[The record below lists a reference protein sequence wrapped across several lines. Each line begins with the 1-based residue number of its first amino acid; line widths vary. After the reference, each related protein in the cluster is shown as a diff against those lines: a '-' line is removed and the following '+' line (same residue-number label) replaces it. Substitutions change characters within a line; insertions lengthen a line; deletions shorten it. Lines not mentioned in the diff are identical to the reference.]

1 MHPSLHF
8 KFMDILAGC
17 TNNKVLGMS
26 RYLESSDYGM
36 IYLMISSVPCDID
49 GIVRYNHA
57 DALQGYVGF
66 FIVKIRQPLRKKCL
80 PKIPRGDSIKLHGH
94 YCANFV
100 DTCRR

>member
-1 MHPSLHF
+1 
-8 KFMDILAGC
+8 
-17 TNNKVLGMS
+17 MS

-66 FIVKIRQPLRKKCL
+66 FIVKNKATPEKKML
-80 PKIPRGDSIKLHGH
+80 
-94 YCANFV
+94 
-100 DTCRR
+100 T